1 MRILIADDNPIFR
14 TVLQAML
21 ERWGYDV
28 SVASDGNEAWS
39 LLQAESRPQ
48 IVILDWVMPGMTGI
62 EVCRC
67 VRASPHP
74 DGYVFILILTAKTDW
89 EDLVVAI
96 EAGADD
102 YVSKPF
108 KSHELRARLRAGQ
121 RMLELKEQIAC
132 HSQAT
137 NTEQNPLPGRQHV
150 AIPVSNPTAT
160 PSTIA
165 CPVCGGHKNDA
176 PGRGLVV
183 GGIAT
188 DNTK

>member
-21 ERWGYDV
+21 EKWGYDV

-39 LLQAESRPQ
+39 LLRAESRPR

-62 EVCRC
+62 EVCRR
-67 VRASPHP
+67 VRASNHP
-74 DGYVFILILTAKTDW
+74 GGYVFILILTAKTEW
-89 EDLVVAI
+89 EDLVEAM

-108 KSHELRARLRAGQ
+108 KSYELRARLRAGQ
-121 RMLELKEQIAC
+121 RMLELLELKEQIAC
-132 HSQAT
+132 YQQAT
-137 NTEQNPLPGRQHV
+137 ASEQNPLPSRPHA

-165 CPVCGGHKNDA
+165 CKS
-176 PGRGLVV
+176 
-183 GGIAT
+183 
-188 DNTK
+188 